1 MHVPEIA
8 NDKSAIRFRP
18 RSRGG
23 SGLYA
28 HVVDI
33 IGQEIIN
40 GELPVGSIVFAD
52 QLCERLGV
60 SRSVVREGI
69 RTLSSMGLVEA
80 RPQVGTRVQPES
92 NWDLLNPHVVKWRGQ
107 GPDYVLQMQQLLEVR
122 LGIEQAAASLAAERI
137 SPEDAQQILDMANLM
152 KSCLVDGE
160 RRRFFDADVAFHRLL
175 LEGTNNAVMAQL
187 ADTIGATL
195 HVRGG
200 DPRPG
205 MHDISMEAVE
215 HHISLA
221 EAIVAGDAKRAKEQA
236 LLLVEGT
243 LHEFE
248 NIPSQRQT
256 G

>member
-1 MHVPEIA
+1 MHVSEIA
-8 NDKSAIRFRP
+8 RQNQPPVKYRP
-18 RSRGG
+18 RSRTG

-28 HVVDI
+28 HVVEI
-33 IGQEIIN
+33 LGQEIIN

-60 SRSVVREGI
+60 SRSVVRESI

-80 RPQVGTRVQPES
+80 RPQVGTRVQPQT

-122 LGIEQAAASLAAERI
+122 LGIEQAAARLSAERI
-137 SPEDAQQILDMANLM
+137 RPEDAQKILEMAHLM
-152 KSCLVDGE
+152 KSSLESGN
-160 RRRFFDADVAFHRLL
+160 RRGFFDADVTFHRLL
-175 LEGTNNAVMAQL
+175 LEGTDNAVMAQL

-205 MHDISMEAVE
+205 MHDISLEAVE

-221 EAIVAGDAKRAKEQA
+221 EAIVGGDSKRAQEQA

-248 NIPSQRQT
+248 NIPSQR
-256 G
+256 

>member
-1 MHVPEIA
+1 
-8 NDKSAIRFRP
+8 
-18 RSRGG
+18 
-23 SGLYA
+23 
-28 HVVDI
+28 
-33 IGQEIIN
+33 
-40 GELPVGSIVFAD
+40 
-52 QLCERLGV
+52 
-60 SRSVVREGI
+60 
-69 RTLSSMGLVEA
+69 
-80 RPQVGTRVQPES
+80 
-92 NWDLLNPHVVKWRGQ
+92 VVKWRGQ

-122 LGIEQAAASLAAERI
+122 LGIEQAAARLAAERI
-137 SPEDAQQILDMANLM
+137 SADDAQEILDMANLM
-152 KSCLVDGE
+152 KSCLQSGE

-221 EAIVAGDAKRAKEQA
+221 EAIVAGDSKRAQEQA

-256 G
+256 APGASPASPSLT